1 MALSVGR
8 SPNNHNAV
16 EIRRP
21 KDELTADPYRSVP
34 DAMPP
39 PPRGRRPAAAPA
51 AGVSSRPSAAGVR
64 GHVSRATP
72 RRTPFGRGVRRSF
85 AFFLASLPSKKVQ
98 TPSGRAR
105 GARPRGACAGHARVA
120 HGMRTGSGLQLPKHP
135 CASPAEDGAFFCSG
149 LSLAALHVHVG
160 AFVWNETCA
169 CRHDR
174 SVVPRRHTPPATRY

>member
-21 KDELTADPYRSVP
+21 KEELTIRDGRSLQIRTRR
-34 DAMPP
+34 DAPSAS
-39 PPRGRRPAAAPA
+39 G
-51 AGVSSRPSAAGVR
+51 SAAGCSTSSR
-64 GHVSRATP
+64 RQQPAVSSWSTRSRQQGYTEAYAFWP
-72 RRTPFGRGVRRSF
+72 RRTPLFRLFCV
-85 AFFLASLPSKKVQ
+85 ASLPSKKVQ

-135 CASPAEDGAFFCSG
+135 CASPAEHSSVDGCSG

-169 CRHDR
+169 CRQGIR
-174 SVVPRRHTPPATRY
+174 SE